1 MNFFRRNRPET
12 TSSLKAEESSLPID
26 NSSKVDDFKTVIV
39 DDFST
44 DDAKDLKPDSNSNFS
59 TEGLTSLVVSI
70 AESVEEIHIADGSII
85 VTDECFEIIE
95 DREVAEAKPKSLEAF
110 DKALEDAISRLKEVT
125 DISEKDVQEITY
137 EIRHL
142 EEKLHL
148 WREVR
153 ERTIYRLREIADYID
168 SIGKKTGFARIV
180 GSSGGIIAGSLTI
193 AGGVMTVMTAGAA
206 APVLVAGAGIGLAS
220 GLTGGA
226 ATITK
231 KILASKQMKEE
242 EV

>member
-12 TSSLKAEESSLPID
+12 PSSLKVEESSLPID
-26 NSSKVDDFKTVIV
+26 DSSKMDDFKTGIE

-44 DDAKDLKPDSNSNFS
+44 ADDAKDLKPDSNSNFS

-70 AESVEEIHIADGSII
+70 AENVEETHIAEGSII

-142 EEKLHL
+142 
-148 WREVR
+148 
-153 ERTIYRLREIADYID
+153 
-168 SIGKKTGFARIV
+168 
-180 GSSGGIIAGSLTI
+180 GSSFFFFGGGGGI
-193 AGGVMTVMTAGAA
+193 
-206 APVLVAGAGIGLAS
+206 
-220 GLTGGA
+220 
-226 ATITK
+226 K
-231 KILASKQMKEE
+231 KN
-242 EV
+242 

>member
-12 TSSLKAEESSLPID
+12 PSSLKVEESSLPID
-26 NSSKVDDFKTVIV
+26 DSSKMDDFKTGIE

-44 DDAKDLKPDSNSNFS
+44 ADDAKDLKPDSNSNFS

-70 AESVEEIHIADGSII
+70 AENVEETHIAEGSII

-142 EEKLHL
+142 
-148 WREVR
+148 
-153 ERTIYRLREIADYID
+153 
-168 SIGKKTGFARIV
+168 
-180 GSSGGIIAGSLTI
+180 GSSFFWGGGN
-193 AGGVMTVMTAGAA
+193 
-206 APVLVAGAGIGLAS
+206 
-220 GLTGGA
+220 
-226 ATITK
+226 
-231 KILASKQMKEE
+231 
-242 EV
+242 

>member
-12 TSSLKAEESSLPID
+12 MSSLKAEESSLPID

-39 DDFST
+39 DDFPT
-44 DDAKDLKPDSNSNFS
+44 DDAKDLKSLKPDSNSNFS

-70 AESVEEIHIADGSII
+70 AESVEETHIADGSII

-142 EEKLHL
+142 
-148 WREVR
+148 
-153 ERTIYRLREIADYID
+153 
-168 SIGKKTGFARIV
+168 
-180 GSSGGIIAGSLTI
+180 GSSFFEGGGI
-193 AGGVMTVMTAGAA
+193 
-206 APVLVAGAGIGLAS
+206 
-220 GLTGGA
+220 
-226 ATITK
+226 K
-231 KILASKQMKEE
+231 KINWKKCAFNNFLRL
-242 EV
+242 

>member
-1 MNFFRRNRPET
+1 MIFFRRNRPET

-142 EEKLHL
+142 
-148 WREVR
+148 
-153 ERTIYRLREIADYID
+153 
-168 SIGKKTGFARIV
+168 
-180 GSSGGIIAGSLTI
+180 GSSFYFFFRGEGD
-193 AGGVMTVMTAGAA
+193 
-206 APVLVAGAGIGLAS
+206 
-220 GLTGGA
+220 
-226 ATITK
+226 
-231 KILASKQMKEE
+231 
-242 EV
+242 